1 MTEFAGSS
9 TLSPCWIID
18 SRTKTAPV
26 LPESSET
33 SPSSPFPQTR
43 CCLGQRAVG
52 CAEPRTHSRRCLASS
67 SVWLCLSL
75 NRVSVVFGNVE
86 KVLRKLKL
94 GLQLWERDLLET
106 WKKNVVKI
114 GIFKDEAV
122 SEEVISKICK
132 GWEKNRWSCLWIL
145 LLNVAWKNN
154 KQLWGQQ
161 WCRGALSAYN
171 GRDLAW
177 TLKGWKEQPCGLVLM
192 AITPPDFEDG
202 INMLSSSEDSFDNLW
217 RNTAA

>member
-43 CCLGQRAVG
+43 CCLGQRSVG
-52 CAEPRTHSRRCLASS
+52 CAETRTHSRRCLASS
-67 SVWLCLSL
+67 VWLCLSL
-75 NRVSVVFGNVE
+75 NRIRVVFGNVE

-106 WKKNVVKI
+106 
-114 GIFKDEAV
+114 
-122 SEEVISKICK
+122 
-132 GWEKNRWSCLWIL
+132 
-145 LLNVAWKNN
+145 
-154 KQLWGQQ
+154 
-161 WCRGALSAYN
+161 
-171 GRDLAW
+171 
-177 TLKGWKEQPCGLVLM
+177 
-192 AITPPDFEDG
+192 
-202 INMLSSSEDSFDNLW
+202 
-217 RNTAA
+217 